1 MIKFVKKKWEDE
13 GKGWYCHMFK
23 SHVHC
28 HMFSQQGYSYVPK
41 NIYILFRKISVSLK
55 INLRHSI
62 EVKLGIQENQI
73 WNRLKKK

>member
-1 MIKFVKKKWEDE
+1 MKERGDIATCS
-13 GKGWYCHMFK
+13 YPYI
-23 SHVHC
+23 
-28 HMFSQQGYSYVPK
+28 SQQGYSYVPK

-73 WNRLKKK
+73 